1 MNWDHL
7 EYFLAVARAGSLSG
21 AAKQLDVNHSTV
33 ARRLEKL
40 EQQLGS
46 ILFHRLSNGY
56 QLTEYG
62 VKLQQQAVAVED
74 QINQIQRV
82 FKSHDSE
89 LSGSLCVTKPS
100 SGALNLQPIFA
111 DFLHQYPEIGLQ
123 INAVSEFTD
132 LSRLEADV
140 AIRFVESPP
149 EDLVAVKLGFMP
161 MYIYGSRELIK
172 QVGSQAPEDYP
183 WVIQSGPKGQMD
195 TESDI
200 LAVHPDTKII
210 MRTNSYNE
218 VYEAI
223 CSGVGVGFL
232 SPLRLPLDHNLQALP
247 PETFNFGS
255 NIWLLTHPDLRNNAR
270 VKVFKEFMISRA
282 AKLLVQQKS

>member
-46 ILFHRLSNGY
+46 KLFHRLSNGY

-62 VKLQQQAVAVED
+62 FKLQQQAVAVED

-111 DFLHQYPEIGLQ
+111 DFLRQYPEIDLH
-123 INAVSEFTD
+123 IDAVSQFSD

-140 AIRFVESPP
+140 AIRFVDTAP
-149 EDLVAVKLGFMP
+149 EGLVADKLGFMP
-161 MYIYGSRELIK
+161 MYIYGSSELIK
-172 QVGSQAPEDYP
+172 QVNSQSPEDYP
-183 WVIQSGPKGQMD
+183 WVIHHGRNVQIDSEAD
-195 TESDI
+195 L
-200 LAVHPDTKII
+200 LARYPDTKIV
-210 MRTNSYNE
+210 MRTSSYNE

-232 SPLRLPLDHNLQALP
+232 SPLRLPPSHTLQALA
-247 PETFNFGS
+247 PERFSFGS
-255 NIWLLTHPDLRNNAR
+255 NIWLLTHPDLLDNAR
-270 VKVFKEFMISRA
+270 VKVFKEFLLSRA
-282 AKLLVQQKS
+282 AKLLVQQ

>member
-1 MNWDHL
+1 
-7 EYFLAVARAGSLSG
+7 
-21 AAKQLDVNHSTV
+21 
-33 ARRLEKL
+33 
-40 EQQLGS
+40 
-46 ILFHRLSNGY
+46 
-56 QLTEYG
+56 
-62 VKLQQQAVAVED
+62 
-74 QINQIQRV
+74 
-82 FKSHDSE
+82 
-89 LSGSLCVTKPS
+89 
-100 SGALNLQPIFA
+100 
-111 DFLHQYPEIGLQ
+111 
-123 INAVSEFTD
+123 
-132 LSRLEADV
+132 LSRLEADA

-195 TESDI
+195 SEADI
-200 LAVHPDTKII
+200 LAIHPDTKII

-232 SPLRLPLDHNLQALP
+232 SPLRLPLEHTLQALS
-247 PETFNFGS
+247 PEKFNFGS
-255 NIWLLTHPDLRNNAR
+255 NIWLLTHPDLRDNAR

-282 AKLLVQQKS
+282 AKLLVQQE

>member
-1 MNWDHL
+1 MDWDHL
-7 EYFLAVARAGSLSG
+7 EYFLAVARSGSLSG
-21 AAKQLDVNHSTV
+21 AAKQLNVNHSTV
-33 ARRLEKL
+33 ARRIEKL

-82 FKSHDSE
+82 FKSHDTE

-111 DFLHQYPEIGLQ
+111 DFLRQYPEIDLH
-123 INAVSEFTD
+123 IDAVSQFSD

-140 AIRFVESPP
+140 AIRFVETAP
-149 EDLVAVKLGFMP
+149 EGLVADKLGFMP
-161 MYIYGSRELIK
+161 MYIYGSSELIK
-172 QVGSQAPEDYP
+172 QVNSQAPEDYP
-183 WVIQSGPKGQMD
+183 WVIQRGPTLQID
-195 TESDI
+195 SEADL
-200 LAVHPDTKII
+200 LAHYPDTKIV

-232 SPLRLPLDHNLQALP
+232 SPLRLPPRHTLQALA
-247 PETFNFGS
+247 PERLHFGS
-255 NIWLLTHPDLRNNAR
+255 NIWLLTHPDLLDNAR
-270 VKVFKEFMISRA
+270 VKVFKEFLLSRA
-282 AKLLVQQKS
+282 AKLLVQQ